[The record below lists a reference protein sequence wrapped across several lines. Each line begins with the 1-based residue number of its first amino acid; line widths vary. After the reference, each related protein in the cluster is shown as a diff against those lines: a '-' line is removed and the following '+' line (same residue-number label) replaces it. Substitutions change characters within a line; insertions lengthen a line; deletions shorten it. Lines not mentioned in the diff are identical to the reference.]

1 LALRIAAILLQ
12 TFATHALGHLIGVA
26 ATPPHVSKQFQG
38 PTIGPFLLDVVA
50 VKLVVG
56 VLIDVD
62 VFVLRV
68 ETGTATE
75 LIGPDL
81 LIGPL
86 GYFNRPLDLWIGP

>member
-1 LALRIAAILLQ
+1 MWQ
-12 TFATHALGHLIGVA
+12 HAPPARVYTDSGH
-26 ATPPHVSKQFQG
+26 T
-38 PTIGPFLLDVVA
+38 TGPFLLDVVA

-68 ETGTATE
+68 VTGTATE
-75 LIGPDL
+75 ITGPDL